1 MSVYKKWQGM
11 YDDLKKKYDS
21 LMLNSKEDYKGMYEQ
36 VLKQLDRLRNLYE
49 LKESDFDKL
58 KKSDAQKF
66 DVY

>member
-1 MSVYKKWQGM
+1 M